1 MKTFGNVFLLRLFVQ
16 NLRKLNCHSF
26 SSRSIL
32 CLRTYPVV
40 RHIPF
45 RITGLDLLLNLYKRK
60 TYFWMLR
67 DFSTL
72 SQEKPRC
79 VQNPFAT
86 ENLQEAP
93 NELVLIE
100 SPTSFDFAS

>member
-1 MKTFGNVFLLRLFVQ
+1 MLRE
-16 NLRKLNCHSF
+16 F
-26 SSRSIL
+26 SS
-32 CLRTYPVV
+32 
-40 RHIPF
+40 
-45 RITGLDLLLNLYKRK
+45 
-60 TYFWMLR
+60 
-67 DFSTL
+67 L